1 MAYTK
6 APTMDTYSADRV
18 NLYREMSLR
27 DGAVSGKD
35 EDYVNVIIEPV
46 RQSKVND
53 DRKFIYKRAGTEI
66 VVPSVASSAVRGMWF
81 WADQYKLFYSVGRHI
96 YVYNVNTGV
105 STTLTNVFATSS
117 GTVGFCEFL
126 YDNGT
131 VVVCA
136 TDGTATS
143 GLVTIDASNTVVTCA
158 DADLPTHLPNPIY
171 LDGYLFLAKTNSAD
185 IYNSGLNDPMSWTA
199 GTLVQT
205 EMEADYVLKLAKLN
219 NYLVVFG
226 SETIEYFWDA
236 ANAAPS
242 SPMQR
247 NDTPIKMNRYLGGL
261 AQYGNSLFYIGQDAA
276 GQPDIFML
284 KDFKIEN
291 IGSATI
297 SKYLDSANDG
307 ISNWNGNIIATTG
320 HVFYVITAGA
330 SKTFV
335 YDIENSL
342 WTRWAFKQ
350 NTTFD
355 ILTTT
360 IATSS
365 INTKTYF
372 ALFGNDSTI
381 YKFNK
386 DVYQD
391 AGNMFD
397 CIIVTEGNDFG
408 TMNRKTMSRL
418 SIIGDRPTGTAYMNV
433 SWSDNDQQSYNTPVA
448 VNLNQDLPSV
458 RQLGVFR
465 QRIFKFTFT
474 ENAPMRIQ
482 SVEVNIN
489 KGSS

>member
-6 APTMDTYSADRV
+6 APTMDTYSAERV

-46 RQSKVND
+46 RQSKIND
-53 DRKFIYKRAGTEI
+53 DRKFLFKRAGSET
-66 VVPSVASSAVRGMWF
+66 VLPSVASTPVRGMWF
-81 WADQYKLFYSVGRHI
+81 WADQYKLLYAVGRNVYI
-96 YVYNVNTGV
+96 YNVNTAV
-105 STTLTNVFATSS
+105 STTLTNVFATST
-117 GTVGFCEFL
+117 GIVGFCEFL
-126 YDNGT
+126 YDNGA
-131 VVVCA
+131 VVICA
-136 TDGTATS
+136 TDGSAIS
-143 GLVTIDASNTVVTCA
+143 GLVTIDTANTVTTCT
-158 DADLPTHLPNPIY
+158 DVDLPAHLPYPVY
-171 LDGYLFLAKTNSAD
+171 LDGYLFLAKASSAD
-185 IYNSGLNDPMSWTA
+185 IYNSNLNDPLNWTA

-205 EMEADYVLKLAKLN
+205 EMEADYVLRIAKLN
-219 NYLVVFG
+219 NYLVAFG

-236 ANAAPS
+236 VNAAPS

-261 AQYGNSLFYIGQDAA
+261 AQYGNSLFYIGQDAN
-276 GQPDIFML
+276 GQPDVFML

-297 SKYLDSANDG
+297 SKYLDSAADG
-307 ISNWNGNIIATTG
+307 ISNWTGNIISSTG
-320 HVFYVITAGA
+320 HVFYIITAGA
-330 SKTFV
+330 NKTFV
-335 YDIENSL
+335 YDIESSL

-355 ILTTT
+355 LLTTT
-360 IATSS
+360 IATSTV
-365 INTKTYF
+365 NTKTYF
-372 ALFGNDSTI
+372 ALYGNDSTI

-391 AGNMFD
+391 ASNMFD

-418 SIIGDRPTGTAYMNV
+418 SIIGDRPTTNAYMQV
-433 SWSDNDQQSYNTPVA
+433 SWSDNDQQTYNTPRS
-448 VNLNQDLPSV
+448 VNLNQDLPSIN
-458 RQLGVFR
+458 QLGSFR
-465 QRIFKFTFT
+465 QRVFKFTFT

-489 KGSS
+489 KGYS